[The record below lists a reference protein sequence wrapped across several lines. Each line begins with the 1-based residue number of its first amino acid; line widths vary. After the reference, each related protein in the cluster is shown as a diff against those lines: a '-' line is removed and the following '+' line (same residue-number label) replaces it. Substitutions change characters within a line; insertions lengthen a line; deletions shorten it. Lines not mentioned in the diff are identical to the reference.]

1 MEDILKNKYNK
12 ETVKAVRDRPEY
24 TYTVS
29 GDIQRTSVLDIVR
42 VVKDDTWH
50 YAAFVE
56 NRPLTSL
63 CKLVDCPIS
72 LESGNAEVLVTK
84 EDFKIHFEVR
94 IFITER
100 GDRCCNDLFK
110 VYKRELERLLQS
122 DKDCRDKY
130 EIVHYRENEK
140 RSFADKVMGIF
151 DRIKSTQES
160 CEPCPNMS

>member
-1 MEDILKNKYNK
+1 MEDILKNKYDK

-100 GDRCCNDLFK
+100 TAAAMIHSRFTSVSWKGSFK
-110 VYKRELERLLQS
+110 VTKTAWTNMKLFTT
-122 DKDCRDKY
+122 
-130 EIVHYRENEK
+130 EK
-140 RSFADKVMGIF
+140 MKKGHLPTR
-151 DRIKSTQES
+151 
-160 CEPCPNMS
+160 

>member
-1 MEDILKNKYNK
+1 MEDILKNKYDK
-12 ETVKAVRDRPEY
+12 ETVKAIRERPEY

-100 GDRCCNDLFK
+100 GERSAMIYSRFTSVSWKGSFK
-110 VYKRELERLLQS
+110 VTKTAGTNMKLFTT
-122 DKDCRDKY
+122 
-130 EIVHYRENEK
+130 EK
-140 RSFADKVMGIF
+140 MKKGHLPTR
-151 DRIKSTQES
+151 
-160 CEPCPNMS
+160 